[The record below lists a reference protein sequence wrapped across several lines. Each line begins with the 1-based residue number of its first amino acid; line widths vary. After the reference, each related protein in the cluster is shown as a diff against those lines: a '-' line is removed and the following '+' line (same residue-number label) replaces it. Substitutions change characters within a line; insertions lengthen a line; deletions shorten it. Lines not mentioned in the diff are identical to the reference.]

1 MKRVLGDLSP
11 QNVFYYFEEIS
22 AIPRG
27 SGNTGKISNYL
38 VEFAVKNNLE
48 YAKDDLNNVIIIKEA
63 GKGYEETPAIM
74 LQGHMDMVC
83 EKESGS
89 SHDFLNDGLDLKIN
103 GDFIEGNETT
113 LGGDDGI
120 AVAYMLAILSEN
132 INCPRLECVFTV
144 DEETGMDGAIG
155 IDLSRCQAKYM
166 INLDSESEGIFFAGC
181 AGGVNVEARLKISK
195 SKSTG
200 NIYKLKIKGLLGGHS
215 GDEIHKGRANA
226 VKLAARLLCQ
236 IKKEFDKTGLV
247 SINGGLKSNAIPREC
262 EILFTSPESMEK
274 LDCYISKRFDIYRAE
289 YEVSDPDI
297 TYELEQI
304 ADDKSDIECFDEE
317 AFERLMLSLYST
329 PNGVQRMSQ
338 KTPGFVETSLN
349 LGILKTIET
358 RENACQVFIDFSLR
372 SSVASR
378 KEELKEKL
386 IKILEFAGAEIEVTG
401 DYPGWDYNTNSKL
414 REVMCKKW
422 KEMFGHHAEVKTI
435 HAGLECGILLNKMPE
450 LDIVSMGPDIHDI
463 HTPKEKL
470 SISSTFR
477 NYEFLKSVITDNS
490 LN

>member
-1 MKRVLGDLSP
+1 
-11 QNVFYYFEEIS
+11 
-22 AIPRG
+22 
-27 SGNTGKISNYL
+27 
-38 VEFAVKNNLE
+38 
-48 YAKDDLNNVIIIKEA
+48 
-63 GKGYEETPAIM
+63 
-74 LQGHMDMVC
+74 
-83 EKESGS
+83 
-89 SHDFLNDGLDLKIN
+89 
-103 GDFIEGNETT
+103 
-113 LGGDDGI
+113 
-120 AVAYMLAILSEN
+120 
-132 INCPRLECVFTV
+132 
-144 DEETGMDGAIG
+144 
-155 IDLSRCQAKYM
+155 
-166 INLDSESEGIFFAGC
+166 
-181 AGGVNVEARLKISK
+181 
-195 SKSTG
+195 
-200 NIYKLKIKGLLGGHS
+200 
-215 GDEIHKGRANA
+215 
-226 VKLAARLLCQ
+226 
-236 IKKEFDKTGLV
+236 
-247 SINGGLKSNAIPREC
+247 
-262 EILFTSPESMEK
+262 
-274 LDCYISKRFDIYRAE
+274 
-289 YEVSDPDI
+289 
-297 TYELEQI
+297 
-304 ADDKSDIECFDEE
+304 
-317 AFERLMLSLYST
+317 
-329 PNGVQRMSQ
+329 MSQ